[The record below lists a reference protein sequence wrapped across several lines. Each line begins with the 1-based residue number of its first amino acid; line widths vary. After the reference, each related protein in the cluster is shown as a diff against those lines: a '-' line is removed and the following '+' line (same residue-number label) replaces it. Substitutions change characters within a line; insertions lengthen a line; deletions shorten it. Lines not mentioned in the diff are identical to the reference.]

1 MIERAIALL
10 LLNAFWEPIAVALC
24 AFAVLRIARKA
35 SAATRCAVLTTAI
48 VAALLLPVI
57 TTAIVYRGAPASVTI
72 SRISAVRVEK
82 PVHVVLPPVDT
93 HVSPAMTLPQVQ
105 RPTFTVP
112 PPLVLAVVGVWSAV
126 ALVLLLRLLISFGHL
141 ARLRRNALPLSPDIR
156 EQLQRWSEK
165 AAGIDV
171 RLCFS
176 DETVVPIA
184 VGLFDCMVLIPRR
197 LVEELEPADL
207 DRIVLHEI
215 AHLRRHDGVV
225 YAVQQLAN
233 ALYFFSPGVLWLS
246 SMLDVEREVACDD
259 WVLER
264 GGDAAPYA
272 NCLVRLAEG
281 VPWPH
286 KALAAPGA
294 FVTRHSMSIRIER
307 ILQKARDARLRAA
320 PLPVV
325 ACTVAAAIVAAV
337 GLSFAPS
344 LAYPIA
350 AVAQHQPVP
359 VHAVKHLAKHTVTLV
374 HKRVAVREVAKQVA
388 VKPVRAQFVK
398 PVVVKKK
405 LAVKP
410 VALKRISLKPMAFT
424 PMVIAAATAAPAA
437 GDDYIDQMRAIFG
450 SNLSVE
456 DLVSL
461 KSLGVTPQYVQ
472 QLRSAGF
479 PKLSVHGV
487 IAARASNI
495 TPTSVAQY
503 RAAFGDVSFDDMIA
517 IASMHLD
524 TAYRDQMRAAGLKDL
539 SARQLIALKSV
550 GVTPDYI
557 RQAQGLGFGPLSAE
571 RLLELKSMNID
582 KAYIDRVRAHGFQN
596 LTIEQLIELRS
607 SGVIK

>member
-10 LLNAFWEPIAVALC
+10 LLNALWEPLAVALC
-24 AFAVLRIARKA
+24 AFAVLRFARQA

-57 TTAIVYRGAPASVTI
+57 TTAIVYRGAPPNVTTSRTSVT
-72 SRISAVRVEK
+72 RVEK
-82 PVHVVLPPVDT
+82 PVHIVLPPADT
-93 HVSPAMTLPQVQ
+93 QASPAMTLPQVQ
-105 RPTFTVP
+105 RPIFTVP
-112 PPLVLAVVGVWSAV
+112 PQLVLAVVAVWGAI

-233 ALYFFSPGVLWLS
+233 ALYFFSPGVVWLS
-246 SMLDVEREVACDD
+246 RMLDVEREVACDD

-272 NCLVRLAEG
+272 NCLVRLAEA

-307 ILQKARDARLRAA
+307 ILQRARDARLRAA
-320 PLPVV
+320 PLPVA
-325 ACTVAAAIVAAV
+325 ACTVAAGFVAAV

-350 AVAQHQPVP
+350 ANVQPQAQHASAVKH
-359 VHAVKHLAKHTVTLV
+359 VAKHIVAHAVKHAVLREIPKHVAAAPVTAK
-374 HKRVAVREVAKQVA
+374 EVFVKKVA
-388 VKPVRAQFVK
+388 VKPA
-398 PVVVKKK
+398 
-405 LAVKP
+405 
-410 VALKRISLKPMAFT
+410 ALKRIALKPFVVK
-424 PMVIAAATAAPAA
+424 PLLVAATTPVPAS

-450 SNLSVE
+450 SSLSVE

-472 QLRSAGF
+472 QLRTAGF

-495 TPTSVAQY
+495 TPALFSQY
-503 RAAFGDVSFDDMIA
+503 RTAFGDVSFDDMIA
-517 IASMHLD
+517 MASMHLD
-524 TAYRDQMRAAGLKDL
+524 PAYRDQMQAAGLRNL

-557 RQAQGLGFGPLSAE
+557 RQAAGLGFGPLSAE

-582 KAYIDRVRAHGFQN
+582 KAYIDRVHAHGFQN
-596 LTIEQLIELRS
+596 LSVEQLIELKA

>member
-10 LLNAFWEPIAVALC
+10 LLNALWEPIAVALC

-57 TTAIVYRGAPASVTI
+57 TTAIVYRGAPANVATSSTSVTR
-72 SRISAVRVEK
+72 SEK
-82 PVHVVLPPVDT
+82 PVHIVLPPADT
-93 HVSPAMTLPQVQ
+93 QASPAMTLPQVQ
-105 RPTFTVP
+105 RPIFTVP
-112 PPLVLAVVGVWSAV
+112 PQLVLAVVAVWGAI

-176 DETVVPIA
+176 EETVVPIA

-215 AHLRRHDGVV
+215 AHLRRHDGVI

-233 ALYFFSPGVLWLS
+233 ALYFFSPGVVWLS
-246 SMLDVEREVACDD
+246 RMLDVEREVACDD

-272 NCLVRLAEG
+272 NCLVRLAEA

-307 ILQKARDARLRAA
+307 ILQRARDARLRAA
-320 PLPVV
+320 PLPVA
-325 ACTVAAAIVAAV
+325 ACTVAAVIVAAV

-350 AVAQHQPVP
+350 PV
-359 VHAVKHLAKHTVTLV
+359 VKHAATRVVTHAVKHAVSLEIPKHIAVAPPATKKVFV
-374 HKRVAVREVAKQVA
+374 KKVAVQP
-388 VKPVRAQFVK
+388 VKP
-398 PVVVKKK
+398 
-405 LAVKP
+405 L
-410 VALKRISLKPMAFT
+410 L
-424 PMVIAAATAAPAA
+424 IAAATPVPVS

-450 SNLSVE
+450 SSLSVE

-472 QLRSAGF
+472 QLRTAGF

-495 TPTSVAQY
+495 TPGLISQY
-503 RAAFGDVSFDDMIA
+503 RASFGDVSFDDMIA
-517 IASMHLD
+517 MASMRLD
-524 TAYRDQMRAAGLKDL
+524 PAYRGQMQAAGLKNL

-557 RQAQGLGFGPLSAE
+557 RQAAGLGFGPLTAE

-582 KAYIDRVRAHGFQN
+582 KAYIDRVRAHGFKN
-596 LTIEQLIELRS
+596 LSLEQLIELRA